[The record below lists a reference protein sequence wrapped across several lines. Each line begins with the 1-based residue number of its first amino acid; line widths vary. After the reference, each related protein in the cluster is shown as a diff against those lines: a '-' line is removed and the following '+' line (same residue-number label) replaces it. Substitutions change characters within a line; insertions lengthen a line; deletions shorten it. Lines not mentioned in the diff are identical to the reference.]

1 MVIRAISVQIL
12 WILIY
17 NYSNLSIDIEFFYS
31 NISLSTDM
39 DIHNGEKPILCK
51 FCDKPFSNESYVL
64 DYMGIHRDSNP
75 VNYSIDNFPN
85 ELLNHERSHTGE
97 KPFK

>member
-1 MVIRAISVQIL
+1 
-12 WILIY
+12 
-17 NYSNLSIDIEFFYS
+17 
-31 NISLSTDM
+31 M
-39 DIHNGEKPILCK
+39 DIHNGERPILCK
-51 FCDKPFSNESYVL
+51 FCDKPFSNESYL
-64 DYMGIHRDSNP
+64 SDHMGIHIDSNP